1 MRIYMRAQDNQDRY
15 SELDHSKV
23 KLIPGDILITHDED
37 TWHEAQGLFLLDNIG
52 GVQFPPPAK
61 TYALDKQVSAL
72 VFFTKLPH
80 SVSIKRST
88 DSIRMTVTM

>member
-1 MRIYMRAQDNQDRY
+1 MRVYMRAQDNEDRY

-23 KLIPGDILITHDED
+23 KLMSGDILITHDED
-37 TWHEAQGLFLLDNIG
+37 TWHEAQGLFLLDNIS
-52 GVQFPPPAK
+52 GVQFPRPAK
-61 TYALDKQVSAL
+61 TYSLDKQVSAL

-88 DSIRMTVTM
+88 DSVRMTVTM